1 MIALIKKLLILKA
14 TAGSTFFKPN
24 FPNIGAKPM
33 KNAAKRAKYN
43 NSWKSVHA

>member
-1 MIALIKKLLILKA
+1 M
-14 TAGSTFFKPN
+14 SQQDQHFFKPN

-43 NSWKSVHA
+43 NSWKSWKFSF